1 LKSAEALN
9 KIEAAIRMDEDVS
22 GSGYV
27 RITAL
32 KARLLHRLLVRIL
45 RILMQLNLRHDVV
58 WVLWQRTEVYV
69 PVVGTARSTFHWK
82 MGSQRVL
89 LGNCSKAKGAKV
101 AVSALTGVRDARHGG
116 I

>member
-1 LKSAEALN
+1 LKSAEALD

-32 KARLLHRLLVRIL
+32 KPRLLHRLLVRIL
-45 RILMQLNLRHDVV
+45 RILVDPNLRHDMV
-58 WVLWQRTEVYV
+58 WVLRHCTEVYV

-82 MGSQRVL
+82 MGS
-89 LGNCSKAKGAKV
+89 
-101 AVSALTGVRDARHGG
+101 
-116 I
+116 